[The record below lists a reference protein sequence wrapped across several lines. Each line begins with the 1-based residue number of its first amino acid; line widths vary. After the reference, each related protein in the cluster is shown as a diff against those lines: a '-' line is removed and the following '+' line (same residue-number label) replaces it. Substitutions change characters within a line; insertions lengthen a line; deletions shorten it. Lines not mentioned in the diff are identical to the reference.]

1 MPYFKFMDALGK
13 ISQADMSYVL
23 SMENY
28 KSNTIFCHEFEGE
41 EVSQGWLSFSFDFN
55 EPLDVDYSIVI
66 WSIVSTKLTIDE
78 HKLVEKTIL

>member
-1 MPYFKFMDALGK
+1 MDALGK

-41 EVSQGWLSFSFDFN
+41 EVSQGWMSFSFDFN

-78 HKLVEKTIL
+78 HKHVEKTIL